1 MKLFNKNKADKP
13 KEKHAPKEKKE
24 KQEKVIVKRIGLRRK
39 SVIALWMLL
48 IGSVAFGVYK
58 NYTAVDTRTE
68 VVEKTIEMKL
78 FDTNA
83 VETYVVN
90 FAKVYH
96 SWSKEK
102 EDLDGRMQNL
112 ERYMTESL
120 LQMNAGLLD
129 HTTVTDAA
137 VQEVQVWNVKET
149 DGRENE
155 YRVVY
160 SVKQKVTSYLERA
173 SKDKKKKKKEK
184 KETEKTDIYQ
194 TNTFETRVYMDAAG
208 NLLIVS
214 NPTICSMPKKAK
226 DVPENVT
233 ADGSVDSTVIKE
245 VTEFLETFFALYPA
259 ATEKEL
265 VYYVKDGL
273 LKPLDGKYTYWE
285 VQNPIFTEGMENSVR
300 VNFNVKYYDEISQ
313 TPQISQY
320 DFTLEKGDN
329 WKVVDIH

>member
-24 KQEKVIVKRIGLRRK
+24 KLEKVSVKKIGMRRK

-96 SWSKEK
+96 AWSKK
-102 EDLDGRMQNL
+102 QEDLDGRMQNL
-112 ERYMTESL
+112 GNYMTESL

-137 VQEVQVWNVKET
+137 VQEVQVWDVKAVE
-149 DGRENE
+149 GKENE

-160 SVKQKVTSYLERA
+160 SVKQKITSYLERA
-173 SKDKKKKKKEK
+173 SKDKKKKKKE
-184 KETEKTDIYQ
+184 TEKTEIYQ
-194 TNTFETRVYMDAAG
+194 TNTFDTKVYMDETG

-214 NPTICSMPKKAK
+214 NPTICSNPKKSK
-226 DVPENVT
+226 DVPENIA
-233 ADGSVDSTVIKE
+233 ADGSVDSTVMKE

-285 VQNPIFTEGMENSVR
+285 VQNPIFTEGKENSVR
-300 VNFNVKYYDEISQ
+300 VNCNVKYFDEISQ

-329 WKVVDIH
+329 WKIVKIH

>member
-1 MKLFNKNKADKP
+1 MKLFNKNKTAKC
-13 KEKHAPKEKKE
+13 KEEKVQKEKKQ
-24 KQEKVIVKRIGLRRK
+24 KPDKVRVKKIGLRRK
-39 SVIALWMLL
+39 SVFALWLIL

-68 VVEKTIEMKL
+68 VIEKTVEMKL
-78 FDTNA
+78 LDTNA

-96 SWSKEK
+96 SWSKK
-102 EDLDGRMQNL
+102 QEDLDGRMQNL
-112 ERYMTESL
+112 GNYMSESL

-129 HTTVTDAA
+129 NTTVTDAM
-137 VQEVQVWNVKET
+137 VQEVQVWDVKAVE
-149 DGRENE
+149 GMENE

-160 SVKQKVTSYLERA
+160 SVNQKITSYLERT
-173 SKDKKKKKKEK
+173 SKDKKKKKKA
-184 KETEKTDIYQ
+184 TEKTEVYQ
-194 TNTFETRVYMDAAG
+194 TNTFETKVYVDEIG

-214 NPTICSMPKKAK
+214 NPTICSIPKKSK
-226 DVPENVT
+226 DAWENIA
-233 ADGSVDSTVIKE
+233 ADGSVDSTVMKE

-285 VQNPIFTEGMENSVR
+285 VQNPIFTEGKGDNVR
-300 VNFNVKYYDEISQ
+300 VNFYVKYFDEISQ

-329 WKVVDIH
+329 WKIIKVH

>member
-1 MKLFNKNKADKP
+1 MKLFNKNKADRP
-13 KEKHAPKEKKE
+13 KGKHAPKEKKE
-24 KQEKVIVKRIGLRRK
+24 KPEKVSVKKIGLRRK
-39 SVIALWMLL
+39 SVFALWLLL

-68 VVEKTIEMKL
+68 VIEKTVEMKL
-78 FDTNA
+78 LDTNA
-83 VETYVVN
+83 LETYVVN
-90 FAKVYH
+90 FAKIYH
-96 SWSKEK
+96 AWSKKK

-112 ERYMTESL
+112 GNYMSESL
-120 LQMNAGLLD
+120 LLVNTGLLD
-129 HTTVTDAA
+129 DTTVTDAT
-137 VQEVQVWNVKET
+137 VQEVQVWNVKGV
-149 DGRENE
+149 DGMENE

-173 SKDKKKKKKEK
+173 SKDKKKKKKE
-184 KETEKTDIYQ
+184 TEKTEVYQ
-194 TNTFETRVYMDAAG
+194 TNTFETKVYVDEIG

-214 NPTICSMPKKAK
+214 NPTICSIPKKSK
-226 DVPENVT
+226 DAWENIA
-233 ADGSVDSTVIKE
+233 ADGSVDSTVMKE

-285 VQNPIFTEGMENSVR
+285 VQNPIFTEGKGDNVR
-300 VNFNVKYYDEISQ
+300 VNFYVKYFDEISQ

-329 WKVVDIH
+329 WKIIKVH

>member
-1 MKLFNKNKADKP
+1 MKLFHKNKAGKG
-13 KEKHAPKEKKE
+13 KEEKAPKEKKQ
-24 KQEKVIVKRIGLRRK
+24 KPEKVMVKKIGLRRK

-96 SWSKEK
+96 TWSKK
-102 EDLDGRMQNL
+102 QKDLDGRMQNL
-112 ERYMTESL
+112 GNYMTESL

-129 HTTVTDAA
+129 HTTVTDAT
-137 VQEVQVWNVKET
+137 VQEVQVWDVKAV
-149 DGRENE
+149 DGKENE

-160 SVKQKVTSYLERA
+160 SVKQKITSYLERA
-173 SKDKKKKKKEK
+173 SKDKKKKEK
-184 KETEKTDIYQ
+184 KE
-194 TNTFETRVYMDAAG
+194 
-208 NLLIVS
+208 
-214 NPTICSMPKKAK
+214 
-226 DVPENVT
+226 
-233 ADGSVDSTVIKE
+233 
-245 VTEFLETFFALYPA
+245 
-259 ATEKEL
+259 TEKEL

-285 VQNPIFTEGMENSVR
+285 VQSPIFTEGKENSVR
-300 VNFNVKYYDEISQ
+300 VNFNVKYFDEISQ
-313 TPQISQY
+313 TPQLSQY

-329 WKVVDIH
+329 WKIVKIH

>member
-1 MKLFNKNKADKP
+1 MNLFNRNKADKVK
-13 KEKHAPKEKKE
+13 KEKVSKEKKE
-24 KQEKVIVKRIGLRRK
+24 KQNKVRVKKIGVRRK
-39 SVIALWMLL
+39 SVMALWMLL

-68 VVEKTIEMKL
+68 VIEKTVEMKL
-78 FDTNA
+78 LDTNA

-96 SWSKEK
+96 SWSKK
-102 EDLDGRMQNL
+102 QEDLDGRMQNL
-112 ERYMTESL
+112 GNYMSESL
-120 LQMNAGLLD
+120 LQMNTGLLD
-129 HTTVTDAA
+129 NATVTDAM
-137 VQEVQVWNVKET
+137 VQEVQVWDVKAVE
-149 DGRENE
+149 GMENE

-160 SVKQKVTSYLERA
+160 SVNQKITSYLERA
-173 SKDKKKKKKEK
+173 SKDKKKKKKE
-184 KETEKTDIYQ
+184 TEKTEVYQ
-194 TNTFETRVYMDAAG
+194 TNTFETKVYVDETG

-214 NPTICSMPKKAK
+214 NPTICSIPKKSK
-226 DVPENVT
+226 DALENIA
-233 ADGSVDSTVIKE
+233 ADGSVDSTVMKE

-285 VQNPIFTEGMENSVR
+285 VQNPIFTEGKENNVR
-300 VNFNVKYYDEISQ
+300 VNFYVKYFDEISQ

-329 WKVVDIH
+329 WKIIKVH